1 LLYGSCGRRA
11 VSSPRRTLS
20 TSCSR
25 TCGLTWARW
34 PPLLPGAKLSEDRG
48 LGSAIRDESLGARH
62 PTLPGLEH
70 RSLQEKRR
78 VATHALNV
86 CVPSR
91 TAGVA

>member
-1 LLYGSCGRRA
+1 LRQT
-11 VSSPRRTLS
+11 SSLVASPNTEHLVFAHLRSDVGTVAS
-20 TSCSR
+20 
-25 TCGLTWARW
+25 
-34 PPLLPGAKLSEDRG
+34 LLPGAKLSEDRG